1 MRSLL
6 QSSAPSMAQP
16 LPGTPLLVIN
26 GLSRRYGRIHA
37 VEKINLNVYG
47 GEIFALLGAK
57 DSGKST
63 LLRMLSTLLPP
74 TAGDALVAGYSI
86 LSQAEDVRR
95 VMGHVPP
102 EESVDGALTGQ
113 ENLQR
118 HAQRLGLE
126 ELLAQERI
134 REALGFM
141 GLSRDGDR
149 LVGDYTRGM
158 VRRLEIA
165 QASLHRPRVL
175 LLDEPTLG
183 LDPLARGTV
192 WNHLLDLRANCQLTL
207 VFSTSSVEEAQG
219 HADRVGILQAGRL
232 EAVGSIIQ
240 LLASSPGGGSLGSVC
255 ARWGI
260 DAATSR

>member
-1 MRSLL
+1 
-6 QSSAPSMAQP
+6 MAQP
-16 LPGTPLLVIN
+16 LPGTPLLVIS

-37 VEKINLNVYG
+37 VDHFNLNVYG

-57 DSGKST
+57 GSGKST

-86 LSQAEDVRR
+86 VSQAEDVRR

-118 HAQRLGLE
+118 YAQHLGLE
-126 ELLAQERI
+126 DLLAQERI

-149 LVGDYTRGM
+149 LVGDYSRGM

-175 LLDEPTLG
+175 LLDEPSLG

-192 WNHLLDLRANCQLTL
+192 WNHLLDLRANHQMTL
-207 VFSTSSVEEAQG
+207 VFSTSSVEEAQE
-219 HADRVGILQAGRL
+219 HADRIGIMHAGRL
-232 EAVGSIIQ
+232 EAVGSVVQ
-240 LLASSPGGGSLGSVC
+240 LLAGSPGGGSLGSVC

-260 DAATSR
+260 PSPVGK